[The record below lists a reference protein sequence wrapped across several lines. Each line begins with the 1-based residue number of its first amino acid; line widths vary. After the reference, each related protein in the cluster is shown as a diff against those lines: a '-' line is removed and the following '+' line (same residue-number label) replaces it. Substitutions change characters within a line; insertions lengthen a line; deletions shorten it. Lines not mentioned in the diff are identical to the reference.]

1 MEAMMEAIV
10 ALIKQACREV
20 PELNAKFGN
29 QFRALLSEE
38 PLPLPAGSLQ
48 NPTPPAPLA
57 PQATQDPTSSA
68 PADPSGDEADL
79 ASMDTSPVSSPSS
92 QSSSLSDSEESQAT
106 TETSETSDS
115 DDYEVVGQKR
125 KKGKAP
131 PNASKAKKVVP
142 PPPSPTSPAQAD
154 PSPQAKR
161 PASPMAVTPAVTSPK
176 RAPPPPVFIHEKD
189 KWTSVSAA
197 LNERKIAFTNAR
209 STQHGIKITVP
220 SPTDYRELSKLL
232 KARNISFH
240 SYSIPEET
248 PERVIIKGIPH
259 QIKSEEVLEDLKS
272 QGVPVQAVHR
282 LHRRQGGEYDMV
294 LAVVD
299 RTEGKNPIFNVKTVL
314 NLSGISL
321 EKPYKS
327 KVVGQC
333 HNCQLFGH
341 SQRNCFATPRCVKCL
356 GDHGTSAC
364 PRPKDRNAC
373 SEPPS
378 CVNCG
383 QAGHPANYRGCP
395 KAPKTSSPKLVKR
408 ASARQQRESPSVA
421 LKAPSVQMPERL
433 APQRQS
439 PWNRLNH
446 QKAFPALPTPS
457 KVAQI
462 PALMDIVVPTPP
474 PKSGPTA
481 QPARPKAS
489 PVPAAPAATPSIPT
503 RSAQANFDIVRVA
516 FDIVSSEDT
525 PRMAAEFLAC
535 GSDLNR
541 LSAVFL
547 RFPEIS
553 NGLNFL
559 RSQRCNP

>member
-1 MEAMMEAIV
+1 MEAIMEAIV

-29 QFRALLSEE
+29 QFRALLNEE
-38 PLPLPAGSLQ
+38 PHPLPAGSLQ
-48 NPTPPAPLA
+48 DLTPPAPLA

-79 ASMDTSPVSSPSS
+79 ASSMDNSPVSSPSS
-92 QSSSLSDSEESQAT
+92 QSSSLSDSEESHT
-106 TETSETSDS
+106 PTETSETSDS

-142 PPPSPTSPAQAD
+142 SPPSPTPTSSAQAD

-176 RAPPPPVFIHEKD
+176 RAPPPP
-189 KWTSVSAA
+189 
-197 LNERKIAFTNAR
+197 
-209 STQHGIKITVP
+209 HGIKITVP

-248 PERVIIKGIPH
+248 QERVIIKGIPH

-299 RTEGKNPIFNVKTVL
+299 RTEGKNPIFTVKTVL

-383 QAGHPANYRGCP
+383 QAGHPANCRGCP

-408 ASARQQRESPSVA
+408 ASARQQRESPSGA
-421 LKAPSVQMPERL
+421 FKAPSVQMPERL

-446 QKAFPALPTPS
+446 QKAFPALSTPS

-525 PRMAAEFLAC
+525 PRMAAEILAC

-541 LSAVFL
+541 LSAVFQ
-547 RFPEIS
+547 RFPEIT

-559 RSQRCNP
+559 RSQKNNNK

>member
-1 MEAMMEAIV
+1 MEAIV

-29 QFRALLSEE
+29 QFRALLNEE
-38 PLPLPAGSLQ
+38 PHPLPAGSLQ
-48 NPTPPAPLA
+48 DPTPPAPLA
-57 PQATQDPTSSA
+57 PQATQDLTSSA
-68 PADPSGDEADL
+68 PADPSGDEANL
-79 ASMDTSPVSSPSS
+79 ASSMDTSPVSCPSS
-92 QSSSLSDSEESQAT
+92 QSSSLWDSEKSHT
-106 TETSETSDS
+106 PTETLDTSDS

-142 PPPSPTSPAQAD
+142 SPPFPTSSAQAD

-240 SYSIPEET
+240 SY
-248 PERVIIKGIPH
+248 
-259 QIKSEEVLEDLKS
+259 
-272 QGVPVQAVHR
+272 
-282 LHRRQGGEYDMV
+282 
-294 LAVVD
+294 
-299 RTEGKNPIFNVKTVL
+299 PIFTVKTVL

-341 SQRNCFATPRCVKCL
+341 SQRNCFATPR
-356 GDHGTSAC
+356 
-364 PRPKDRNAC
+364 R
-373 SEPPS
+373 
-378 CVNCG
+378 
-383 QAGHPANYRGCP
+383 
-395 KAPKTSSPKLVKR
+395 TSS
-408 ASARQQRESPSVA
+408 SS
-421 LKAPSVQMPERL
+421 
-433 APQRQS
+433 
-439 PWNRLNH
+439 
-446 QKAFPALPTPS
+446 
-457 KVAQI
+457 
-462 PALMDIVVPTPP
+462 
-474 PKSGPTA
+474 
-481 QPARPKAS
+481 
-489 PVPAAPAATPSIPT
+489 
-503 RSAQANFDIVRVA
+503 VA

-525 PRMAAEFLAC
+525 PRMAAEILAC

-547 RFPEIS
+547 RFPEIT

-559 RSQRCNP
+559 KSQRNNP